1 MKDPQSTYDTYHQLL
16 KNGFEEEQAIQL
28 LTYTVGV
35 QIESILADQQPFDET
50 HWNEMMEL
58 LSERYYTSYMAYR
71 NRLIINRTTTDSY
84 GKESSALFLLTIT

>member
-58 LSERYYTSYMAYR
+58 LSKEIPKKRRKNFRLSAY
-71 NRLIINRTTTDSY
+71 
-84 GKESSALFLLTIT
+84 KETYSCKKRSWNFSR